1 MTTLERGFAIAA
13 VALAVLFVTVSVG
26 EDTQLGVELDR
37 PFVVP
42 AEQLARLPSGL
53 VNALRLP
60 GSPEMTTIPPL
71 PRTARRPSHAG

>member
-1 MTTLERGFAIAA
+1 MPRPRASGSPELASGAAMTTLERGFAIAA

-42 AEQLARLPSGL
+42 AEKD
-53 VNALRLP
+53 V
-60 GSPEMTTIPPL
+60 
-71 PRTARRPSHAG
+71 